1 MIAELGLALLWM
13 AAALACLSLV
23 AGVLYLR
30 GGQKQLAALVR
41 PASVAQGV
49 LTAAAFALL
58 IALFVRSDMSVELVA
73 RNSSSLKPMMF
84 KVAGAWGNHEGSM
97 LLWLTILGVSGAL
110 VALFEKRLRED
121 TLVATLAAQAAL
133 GLGFFAFL
141 IFSSNPFKRLPVAPP
156 DGQGLN
162 PLLQD
167 PGLAF
172 HPPTLYIGYVGLSV
186 AFSFAVGALV
196 TREIGPAFARAMR
209 PWVLGSWIF
218 LTIGITAGSYWAYYE
233 LGWGGWW
240 FWDPV
245 ENVSLVPWL
254 AGAALL
260 HSVAVTATRNAL
272 RAWTVMLA
280 VIGFSMSMVGTFIVR
295 SGLLTS
301 VHSFAV
307 DPERGTFLLVLMAVY
322 IGGALTLFGLRAGAV
337 AEGKKFALLS
347 REGSLVINNLL
358 LTTILA
364 LVLLGTLYPI
374 VAEAMGEK
382 ISVGPPYYNRVA
394 GPLALV
400 LCLVMVAGPLLA
412 WRRDDGRKLW
422 SRLPPAILAGAA
434 VLFGLILFGGKV
446 AILPLLGMTVAA
458 VVAVGSLAPLWGRN
472 LRRTPLPTW
481 GMVIA
486 HFGVAVTLAGMGAE
500 SAFIKERLVAAAP
513 GDVVKVSDF
522 SVTFVGVKPVAGPN
536 YTALE
541 GTLVAATPGG
551 ASFTLKPESR
561 TFPGLMGGAPT
572 ETNEAALLTRPGGQL
587 YAVLGQPVPG
597 EGGAPDRYQLRLW
610 WKPLV
615 WWIWL
620 GGGLIALGAG
630 LSMLGRAQ
638 FLAIWRAR
646 RARKAQERFAS

>member
-13 AAALACLSLV
+13 AAGLACLQLI
-23 AGVLYLR
+23 AGGLYLR
-30 GGQKQLAALVR
+30 SGQRDLAALVR

-49 LTAAAFALL
+49 LTAAAFAML
-58 IALFVRSDMSVELVA
+58 IAVFVRSDMSVELVV
-73 RNSSSLKPMMF
+73 RNSHSLKPMLF
-84 KVAGAWGNHEGSM
+84 KIAGTWGNHEGSM
-97 LLWLTILGVSGAL
+97 LLWLTILGLAGGA
-110 VALFEKRLRED
+110 VALFEKRLNEN
-121 TLVATLAAQAAL
+121 TLIATLAAQAAL

-141 IFSSNPFKRLPVAPP
+141 LFSSNPFSRLPVAPP

-172 HPPTLYIGYVGLSV
+172 HPPTLYIGYVGLSI
-186 AFSFAVGALV
+186 AFSFAVGALI
-196 TREIGPAFARAMR
+196 TRDVGSAFARAMR

-218 LTIGITAGSYWAYYE
+218 LTLGITAGSYWAYYE

-245 ENVSLVPWL
+245 ENVSLMPWL

-260 HSVAVTATRNAL
+260 HSVSVTATRNAL

-280 VIGFSMSMVGTFIVR
+280 VIAFSMSIVGTFIVR

-307 DPERGTFLLVLMAVY
+307 DPERGTFLLALMAIY
-322 IGGALTLFGLRAGAV
+322 IGGALILFALRAGTV

-347 REGSLVINNLL
+347 REGALVINNLL

-374 VAEAMGEK
+374 FAEAVGEK
-382 ISVGPPYYNRVA
+382 ISVGPPYFNRVA
-394 GPLALV
+394 GPIALA
-400 LCLVMVAGPLLA
+400 LCLVMVAGPLLK
-412 WRRDDGRKLW
+412 WRKDDGSTLW
-422 SRLPPAILAGAA
+422 ARLPVPVLTGAI
-434 VLFGLILFGGKV
+434 VVVGLVLFGGKIGV
-446 AILPLLGMTVAA
+446 LPFAGMAVAA
-458 VVAVGSLAPLWGRN
+458 IVGVASLAPLWRRN
-472 LRRTPLPTW
+472 LRRTPLPVY

-486 HFGVAVTLAGMGAE
+486 HLGVAVALAGMAAE

-513 GDVVKVSDF
+513 GETIKVGDYA
-522 SVTFVGVKPVAGPN
+522 VRFVGVKPIAGPN
-536 YTALE
+536 WTAIE
-541 GTLVAATPGG
+541 ADMRVTAPGG
-551 ASFTLKPESR
+551 SSFVLHPQAR
-561 TFPGLMGGAPT
+561 TFPGLMGTAPT
-572 ETNEAALLTRPGGQL
+572 ETNESALLTRPGGQL
-587 YAVLGQPVPG
+587 YVVLGQPVPG
-597 EGGAPDRYQLRLW
+597 EDAAVGRYQLRLW

-620 GGGLIALGAG
+620 GGAMIALGAS
-630 LSMLGRAQ
+630 LSLLGRAQ
-638 FLAIWRAR
+638 LLTMWRR
-646 RARKAQERFAS
+646 YRHRKSQERFA

>member
-1 MIAELGLALLWM
+1 MIAELGLALLWI
-13 AAALACLSLV
+13 AAALACLSLI
-23 AGVLYLR
+23 AGIAFVR
-30 GGQKQLAALVR
+30 TGKDDLAALVR
-41 PASVAQGV
+41 PASVAQGL

-73 RNSSSLKPMMF
+73 RNSHSLKPMLF

-110 VALFEKRLRED
+110 VAIFEKRLRND
-121 TLVATLAAQAAL
+121 TLIATLAAQAAL
-133 GLGFFAFL
+133 SLGFFAFL
-141 IFSSNPFKRLPVAPP
+141 LFSSNPFKRLPVAPP

-172 HPPTLYIGYVGLSV
+172 HPPTLYVGYVGISV
-186 AFSFAVGALV
+186 AFSFAVGALI

-218 LTIGITAGSYWAYYE
+218 LTLGITAGSYWAYYE

-245 ENVSLVPWL
+245 ENVSLIPWL
-254 AGAALL
+254 AGTALL

-280 VIGFSMSMVGTFIVR
+280 VIAFSMSMVGTFIVR

-307 DPERGTFLLVLMAVY
+307 DPERGTFLLVLMALY
-322 IGGALTLFGLRAGAV
+322 IGGALTLFALRAGAV
-337 AEGKKFALLS
+337 AEGKKFALMS

-382 ISVGPPYYNRVA
+382 ISVGPPYYNKVA
-394 GPLALV
+394 GPLALI
-400 LCLVMVAGPLLA
+400 LCLVMVAGPLLS
-412 WRRDDGRKLW
+412 WRKDDGRKLW
-422 SRLPPAILAGAA
+422 TRLPVAIFAGAV
-434 VLFGLILFGGKV
+434 VLFGLVLFGGKV
-446 AILPLLGMTVAA
+446 GVLPLLGMTVAG
-458 VVAVGSLAPLWGRN
+458 VVAVASLAPLWKRN

-486 HFGVAVTLAGMGAE
+486 HFGVAVALAGMAAE
-500 SAFIKERLVAAAP
+500 SAFIKELLVAAAP
-513 GDVVKVSDF
+513 GETVKVDDF
-522 SVTFVGVKPVAGPN
+522 SVKFAGVSPIAGPN
-536 YTALE
+536 YTAIR
-541 GTLVAATPGG
+541 GTLVATTPSG
-551 ASFTLKPESR
+551 ASFTLHPEAR
-561 TFPGLMGGAPT
+561 MFPGLMGTPPT

-587 YAVLGQPVPG
+587 YVVLGQAVTSADG
-597 EGGAPDRYQLRLW
+597 TADRYQLRLW

-620 GGGLIALGAG
+620 GGALIAVGAT
-630 LSMLGRAQ
+630 LSLLGRAQ
-638 FLAIWRAR
+638 LLEIWRAR
-646 RARKAQERFAS
+646 RARKAQERFA

>member
-1 MIAELGLALLWM
+1 MIAELGLALLWIS
-13 AAALACLSLV
+13 AALACLSLL
-23 AGVLYLR
+23 AGVAFLR
-30 GGQKQLAALVR
+30 SGKAELAAIIR
-41 PASVAQGV
+41 PASVAMGA
-49 LTAAAFALL
+49 LTTTSFFLL
-58 IALFVRSDMSVELVA
+58 IWLFIRSDMSVELVA
-73 RNSSSLKPMMF
+73 RNSNSLKPMIF
-84 KVAGAWGNHEGSM
+84 KVAGTWGNHEGSM
-97 LLWLTILGVSGAL
+97 LLWLAVLCLSGAL
-110 VALFEKRLRED
+110 VALFEKRLRQD
-121 TLVATLAAQAAL
+121 TLIATLTAQAAL
-133 GLGFFAFL
+133 SLGFFAFL
-141 IFSSNPFKRLPVAPP
+141 LLSSNPFNRLAVSPP

-167 PGLAF
+167 IGLAF

-186 AFSFAVGALV
+186 AFSFAVGALI
-196 TREIGPAFARAMR
+196 TREVGPAFARAMR

-260 HSVAVTATRNAL
+260 HSVSVTATRNAL

-307 DPERGTFLLVLMAVY
+307 DPQRGTFLLILMAIY
-322 IGGALTLFGLRAGAV
+322 IGGALTLFAMRAGAV
-337 AEGKKFALLS
+337 AEGKKFALMS
-347 REGSLVINNLL
+347 REGSLVFNNLL

-400 LCLVMVAGPLLA
+400 LCVAMVMGPLLN
-412 WRRDDGRKLW
+412 WRRDDGKKLW
-422 SRLPPAILAGAA
+422 SRLPLGLLAGAVILFGL
-434 VLFGLILFGGKV
+434 VLFGGSIG
-446 AILPLLGMTVAA
+446 ILPLLGMTVAA
-458 VVAVGSLAPLWGRN
+458 FVAVLSLVPLWGRN

-481 GMVIA
+481 GMVVA
-486 HFGVAVTLAGMGAE
+486 HFGVAVCLAGMGAE
-500 SAFIKERLVAAAP
+500 TAFIKEKLVAASI
-513 GDVVKVSDF
+513 GDVVKVGEYRVEF
-522 SVTFVGVKPVAGPN
+522 KGVAPVAGPN
-536 YTALE
+536 FTALE
-541 GTLVAATPGG
+541 ATLIAITPSGER
-551 ASFTLKPESR
+551 FVMKPESR
-561 TFPGLMGGAPT
+561 MFPGLMGTPPT

-587 YAVLGQPVPG
+587 YAVLGVPVPSAD
-597 EGGAPDRYQLRLW
+597 GAPDRYQLRLW

-620 GGGLIALGAG
+620 GGGLIALGG
-630 LSMLGRAQ
+630 LLSLIGRAQ
-638 FLAIWRAR
+638 ILTAWRAR
-646 RARKAQERFAS
+646 RAAKAGERFA

>member
-1 MIAELGLALLWM
+1 MIAELGLALLWI

-23 AGVLYLR
+23 AGIVYIR
-30 GGQKQLAALVR
+30 TGNNDLAALVR

-49 LTAAAFALL
+49 LTAAAFGLL
-58 IALFVRSDMSVELVA
+58 IMLFVRSDMSVELVA
-73 RNSSSLKPMMF
+73 RNSHSLKPMLF

-110 VALFEKRLRED
+110 VALFERRLRND

-133 GLGFFAFL
+133 SLGFFAFL
-141 IFSSNPFKRLPVAPP
+141 LFSSNPFNRLPVAPP

-172 HPPTLYIGYVGLSV
+172 HPPTLYVGYVGISV
-186 AFSFAVGALV
+186 AFSFAVGALI

-218 LTIGITAGSYWAYYE
+218 LTLGITAGSYWAYYE

-245 ENVSLVPWL
+245 ENVSLIPWL

-260 HSVAVTATRNAL
+260 HSVSVTATRNAL

-280 VIGFSMSMVGTFIVR
+280 VIAFSMSMVGTFIVR

-322 IGGALTLFGLRAGAV
+322 IGGALTLFAFRAGSV
-337 AEGKKFALLS
+337 AEGKKFALMS

-374 VAEAMGEK
+374 IAEAMGEK
-382 ISVGPPYYNRVA
+382 ISVGPPYYNKVA
-394 GPLALV
+394 GPLALI
-400 LCLVMVAGPLLA
+400 LCLVMVAGPLLS
-412 WRRDDGRKLW
+412 WRKDDGKKLW
-422 SRLPPAILAGAA
+422 TRLPAAILAGAA
-434 VLFGLILFGGKV
+434 VLFGLVLFGGKV
-446 AILPLLGMTVAA
+446 GVLPLLGMTVAGI
-458 VVAVGSLAPLWGRN
+458 VAVASLAPLWKRN

-486 HFGVAVTLAGMGAE
+486 HFGVAVALAGMAAE

-513 GDVVKVSDF
+513 GETVKVDDF
-522 SVTFVGVKPVAGPN
+522 TVKFTGVSPIAGPN
-536 YTALE
+536 YTAIR
-541 GTLVAATPGG
+541 GTLIATTPSG
-551 ASFTLKPESR
+551 ASFTLHPEAR
-561 TFPGLMGGAPT
+561 TFPGLMGTAPT

-587 YAVLGQPVPG
+587 YAVLGQPVPSADG
-597 EGGAPDRYQLRLW
+597 SSADRYQLRLW

-620 GGGLIALGAG
+620 GGALIAIGAA

-638 FLAIWRAR
+638 LLEIWRAR
-646 RARKAQERFAS
+646 RARKAQERFA

>member
-23 AGVLYLR
+23 AGSLYLR
-30 GGQKQLAALVR
+30 SGKGDLAALVR

-49 LTAAAFALL
+49 LTAAAFAML

-73 RNSSSLKPMMF
+73 RNSHSLKPMLF

-97 LLWLTILGVSGAL
+97 LLWLTILGLSGAL
-110 VALFEKRLRED
+110 VAIFEKRLRDD

-133 GLGFFAFL
+133 SLGFFAFL
-141 IFSSNPFKRLPVAPP
+141 LFSSNPFKRLPIAPP

-172 HPPTLYIGYVGLSV
+172 HPPTLYVGYVGLSV
-186 AFSFAVGALV
+186 AFSFAVGALI

-218 LTIGITAGSYWAYYE
+218 LTLGITAGSYWAYYE

-245 ENVSLVPWL
+245 ENVSLIPWL

-260 HSVAVTATRNAL
+260 HSVSVTATRNAL

-280 VIGFSMSMVGTFIVR
+280 VVAFSMSMVGTFIVR

-307 DPERGTFLLVLMAVY
+307 DPERGTFLLALMAIY
-322 IGGALTLFGLRAGAV
+322 IGGALTLFALRASSV

-382 ISVGPPYYNRVA
+382 ISVGPPYYNKVA
-394 GPLALV
+394 GPLALI

-412 WRRDDGRKLW
+412 WRKDDGRKLW
-422 SRLPPAILAGAA
+422 SRLPAAIFAGSA

-446 AILPLLGMTVAA
+446 GVLPLLGMTVAGI
-458 VVAVGSLAPLWGRN
+458 VAVASLAPLWGRN

-486 HFGVAVTLAGMGAE
+486 HFGVAVALAGMAAE

-513 GDVVKVSDF
+513 GETVTVDDFAVK
-522 SVTFVGVKPVAGPN
+522 FVGVRPIAGPN
-536 YTALE
+536 YTAVE
-541 GTLVAATPGG
+541 GTLIATTPSGH
-551 ASFTLKPESR
+551 SFTLRPEAR
-561 TFPGLMGGAPT
+561 NFPGLMGGAPT

-587 YAVLGQPVPG
+587 YAVLGQPVT
-597 EGGAPDRYQLRLW
+597 GADGRADRYQLRLW

-620 GGGLIALGAG
+620 GGALIAIGAA
-630 LSMLGRAQ
+630 LSLLGRAQ
-638 FLAIWRAR
+638 LPTLWRSH
-646 RARKAQERFAS
+646 RARKAEGRYA

>member
-1 MIAELGLALLWM
+1 MIAELGLALLWI

-23 AGVLYLR
+23 AGILYVR
-30 GGQKQLAALVR
+30 TGKDDLAALVR

-58 IALFVRSDMSVELVA
+58 IALFIRSDMSVELVA
-73 RNSSSLKPMMF
+73 RNSHSLKPMLF
-84 KVAGAWGNHEGSM
+84 KIAGAWGNHEGSM

-110 VALFEKRLRED
+110 VAIFERRLRND
-121 TLVATLAAQAAL
+121 TLIATLAAQAAL
-133 GLGFFAFL
+133 SLGFFAFL
-141 IFSSNPFKRLPVAPP
+141 LFSSNPFKRLPVAPP

-172 HPPTLYIGYVGLSV
+172 HPPTLYVGYVGISV
-186 AFSFAVGALV
+186 AFSFAVGALI

-218 LTIGITAGSYWAYYE
+218 LTLGITAGSYWAYYE

-245 ENVSLVPWL
+245 ENVSLIPWL

-260 HSVAVTATRNAL
+260 HSVSVTATRNAL

-280 VIGFSMSMVGTFIVR
+280 VIAFSMSMVGTFIVR

-307 DPERGTFLLVLMAVY
+307 DPERGTFLLVLMALY
-322 IGGALTLFGLRAGAV
+322 IGGALTLFAFRAGAV
-337 AEGKKFALLS
+337 AEGKKFALMS

-382 ISVGPPYYNRVA
+382 ISVGPPYYNKVA
-394 GPLALV
+394 GPLALI
-400 LCLVMVAGPLLA
+400 LCLVMVAGPLLS
-412 WRRDDGRKLW
+412 WRKDDGKKLW
-422 SRLPPAILAGAA
+422 LRLPAAVLAGAV
-434 VLFGLILFGGKV
+434 VLFSLILFGGKV
-446 AILPLLGMTVAA
+446 GVLPLLGMTVAGI
-458 VVAVGSLAPLWGRN
+458 VGVASLAPLWGRN

-486 HFGVAVTLAGMGAE
+486 HFGVAVALAGMGAE

-513 GDVVKVSDF
+513 GETVTVDDFTVK
-522 SVTFVGVKPVAGPN
+522 FVGVLPIAGPN
-536 YTALE
+536 YTAIR
-541 GTLVAATPGG
+541 GTLVATTPAG
-551 ASFTLKPESR
+551 ASFTLHPEAR
-561 TFPGLMGGAPT
+561 MFPGLMGTAPT

-587 YAVLGQPVPG
+587 YVVLGQPVTGPDG
-597 EGGAPDRYQLRLW
+597 TADRYQLRLW

-620 GGGLIALGAG
+620 GGALIAVGAA

-638 FLAIWRAR
+638 LLEIWRAR
-646 RARKAQERFAS
+646 RARKAQERFA

>member
-1 MIAELGLALLWM
+1 MIAELGLALLWI

-23 AGVLYLR
+23 AGVAYLR
-30 GGQKQLAALVR
+30 GGQPELAAIVR
-41 PASVAQGV
+41 PASIAQGV
-49 LTAAAFALL
+49 LTALAFALL

-73 RNSSSLKPMMF
+73 RNSNSMKPMMF

-97 LLWLTILGVSGAL
+97 LLWLTILGLSGAL
-110 VALFEKRLRED
+110 IAIFEKRLRED
-121 TLVATLAAQAAL
+121 TLIATLAAQAAL

-141 IFSSNPFKRLPVAPP
+141 IFSSNPFKRLAIAPP

-186 AFSFAVGALV
+186 AFSFAVGALI

-218 LTIGITAGSYWAYYE
+218 LTLGITAGSYWAYYE

-245 ENVSLVPWL
+245 ENVSLIPWL

-307 DPERGTFLLVLMAVY
+307 DPERGTFLLALMALY
-322 IGGALTLFGLRAGAV
+322 IGGALTLFALRAGSI

-347 REGSLVINNLL
+347 REGALVINNLL

-394 GPLALV
+394 GPLALI

-412 WRRDDGRKLW
+412 WRKDDGSKLW
-422 SRLPPAILAGAA
+422 SRLPIPAFTGSLVLVGL
-434 VLFGLILFGGKV
+434 VLFGGNVG
-446 AILPLLGMTVAA
+446 ILPMLGMSMAA
-458 VVAVGSLAPLWGRN
+458 VVAVASLAPLWGRN

-486 HFGVAVTLAGMGAE
+486 HFGVAVALAGMGAE
-500 SAFIKERLVAAAP
+500 SAFIKERLVAASV
-513 GDVVKVSDF
+513 GDTVKIGDF
-522 SVTFVGVKPVAGPN
+522 SVEFAGVNPIAGPN
-536 YTALE
+536 YTAVQGRLI
-541 GTLVAATPGG
+541 ATTSGG
-551 ASFTLKPESR
+551 KKFILRPESR
-561 TFPGLMGGAPT
+561 MFPGLMGTAPT

-587 YAVLGQPVPG
+587 YVVLGQQVMG
-597 EGGAPDRYQLRLW
+597 EGGDRYQLRLW

-620 GGGLIALGAG
+620 GGGLIAVGAS
-630 LSMLGRAQ
+630 LSLIGRAQ
-638 FLAIWRAR
+638 LLTAWRTR
-646 RARKAQERFAS
+646 RRRKSQERFA

>member
-23 AGVLYLR
+23 AGSLYLR
-30 GGQKQLAALVR
+30 SGKGDLAALVR

-49 LTAAAFALL
+49 LTAAAFAML

-73 RNSSSLKPMMF
+73 RNSHSLKPMLF

-97 LLWLTILGVSGAL
+97 LLWLTILGLSGAL
-110 VALFEKRLRED
+110 VAIFEKRLRED

-133 GLGFFAFL
+133 SLGFFAFL
-141 IFSSNPFKRLPVAPP
+141 LFSSNPFKRLPIAPP

-172 HPPTLYIGYVGLSV
+172 HPPTLYVGYVGLSV
-186 AFSFAVGALV
+186 AFSFAVGALI

-218 LTIGITAGSYWAYYE
+218 LTLGITAGSYWAYYE

-245 ENVSLVPWL
+245 ENVSLIPWL

-260 HSVAVTATRNAL
+260 HSVSVTATRNAL

-280 VIGFSMSMVGTFIVR
+280 VVAFSMSMVGTFIVR

-307 DPERGTFLLVLMAVY
+307 DPERGTFLLALMAIY
-322 IGGALTLFGLRAGAV
+322 IGGALTLFALRASSV

-382 ISVGPPYYNRVA
+382 ISVGPPYYNKVA
-394 GPLALV
+394 GPLALI

-412 WRRDDGRKLW
+412 WRKDDGRKLW
-422 SRLPPAILAGAA
+422 SRLPAAIFAGSA

-446 AILPLLGMTVAA
+446 GVLPLLGMTVAGI
-458 VVAVGSLAPLWGRN
+458 VAVASLAPLWGRN

-486 HFGVAVTLAGMGAE
+486 HFGVAVALAGMAAE

-513 GDVVKVSDF
+513 GETVTVDDFAVK
-522 SVTFVGVKPVAGPN
+522 FVGVRPIAGPN
-536 YTALE
+536 YTAVE
-541 GTLVAATPGG
+541 GTLIATTSSGH
-551 ASFTLKPESR
+551 SFTLRPEAR

-587 YAVLGQPVPG
+587 YAVLGQPVT
-597 EGGAPDRYQLRLW
+597 GADGRADRYQLRLW

-620 GGGLIALGAG
+620 GGALIAIGAA
-630 LSMLGRAQ
+630 LSLLGRAQ
-638 FLAIWRAR
+638 LLTLWRSH
-646 RARKAQERFAS
+646 RARKAEGRYA

>member
-1 MIAELGLALLWM
+1 MIAELGLALLWI

-23 AGVLYLR
+23 AGTLYLR
-30 GGQKQLAALVR
+30 GGAKDLGALVR

-49 LTAAAFALL
+49 LTAVAFALL

-73 RNSSSLKPMMF
+73 RNSNSLKPMMF
-84 KVAGAWGNHEGSM
+84 KIAGTWGNHEGSM
-97 LLWLTILGVSGAL
+97 LLWLTILGLSGAL
-110 VALFEKRLRED
+110 VAIFEKRLRED
-121 TLVATLAAQAAL
+121 TLIATLAAQAAL
-133 GLGFFAFL
+133 SIGFFAFL

-186 AFSFAVGALV
+186 AFSFAVGALI

-218 LTIGITAGSYWAYYE
+218 LTIGITAGSYWAYSE

-245 ENVSLVPWL
+245 ENVSLIPWL

-307 DPERGTFLLVLMAVY
+307 DPERGTFLLILMAVY
-322 IGGALTLFGLRAGAV
+322 IGGALTLFALRANTV

-394 GPLALV
+394 GPLALI
-400 LCLVMVAGPLLA
+400 LCLVMVAGPLLS
-412 WRRDDGRKLW
+412 WRKDDGKKLW
-422 SRLPPAILAGAA
+422 SRLPLAVFAGAL
-434 VLFGLILFGGKV
+434 VLVLLVIFGGTV
-446 AILPLLGMTVAA
+446 GILPLLGMTVAG
-458 VVAVGSLAPLWGRN
+458 VVAVASLAPLWGRN

-513 GDVVKVSDF
+513 GDVVKVGEF
-522 SVTFVGVKPVAGPN
+522 EVKFVGVKPVAGPN
-536 YTALE
+536 FTSIE
-541 GTLVAATPGG
+541 GTLIASTPGG
-551 ASFTLKPESR
+551 ASFMLRPESR
-561 TFPGLMGGAPT
+561 MFPGLMGTAPT

-587 YAVLGQPVPG
+587 YAVLGQPVVSEDG
-597 EGGAPDRYQLRLW
+597 SADRYQLRLW

-620 GGGLIALGAG
+620 GGGLIALGAV

-638 FLAIWRAR
+638 LLALWRAR
-646 RARKAQERFAS
+646 RSRKSQERFAP

>member
-1 MIAELGLALLWM
+1 MIAELGLALLWI

-23 AGVLYLR
+23 AGIAFVR
-30 GGQKQLAALVR
+30 TGKDDLAALVR
-41 PASVAQGV
+41 PASVAQGL

-73 RNSSSLKPMMF
+73 RNSHSLKPMLF

-110 VALFEKRLRED
+110 VAIFEKRLRND
-121 TLVATLAAQAAL
+121 TLIATLAAQAAL
-133 GLGFFAFL
+133 SLGFFAFL
-141 IFSSNPFKRLPVAPP
+141 LFSSNPFKRLPVAPP

-172 HPPTLYIGYVGLSV
+172 HPPTLYVGYVGISV
-186 AFSFAVGALV
+186 AFSFAVGALI

-218 LTIGITAGSYWAYYE
+218 LTLGITAGSYWAYYE

-245 ENVSLVPWL
+245 ENVSLIPWL

-260 HSVAVTATRNAL
+260 HSVSVTATRNAL

-280 VIGFSMSMVGTFIVR
+280 VIAFSMSMVGTFIVR

-307 DPERGTFLLVLMAVY
+307 DPERGTFLLALMAIY
-322 IGGALTLFGLRAGAV
+322 IGGALTLFALRAGAV
-337 AEGKKFALLS
+337 AEGKKFALMS

-382 ISVGPPYYNRVA
+382 ISVGPPYYNKVA
-394 GPLALV
+394 GPLALI
-400 LCLVMVAGPLLA
+400 LCLVMVAGPLLS
-412 WRRDDGRKLW
+412 WRKDDGRKLW
-422 SRLPPAILAGAA
+422 TRLPVAIFAGAV
-434 VLFGLILFGGKV
+434 VLFGLVLFGGKV
-446 AILPLLGMTVAA
+446 GVLPLLGMTVAG
-458 VVAVGSLAPLWGRN
+458 VVAVASLAPLWKRN

-486 HFGVAVTLAGMGAE
+486 HFGVAVALAGMAAE

-513 GDVVKVSDF
+513 GETVKVDDF
-522 SVTFVGVKPVAGPN
+522 SVKFAGVSPIAGPN
-536 YTALE
+536 YTAIR
-541 GTLVAATPGG
+541 GTLIATTPSG
-551 ASFTLKPESR
+551 ASFTLHPEAR
-561 TFPGLMGGAPT
+561 MFPGLMGTPPT

-587 YAVLGQPVPG
+587 YVVLGQAVTSADG
-597 EGGAPDRYQLRLW
+597 TADRYQLRLW

-620 GGGLIALGAG
+620 GGALIAVGAT
-630 LSMLGRAQ
+630 LSLLGRAQ
-638 FLAIWRAR
+638 LLEIWRAR
-646 RARKAQERFAS
+646 RARKAQERFA

>member
-1 MIAELGLALLWM
+1 MIAELGLALLWI
-13 AAALACLSLV
+13 AAALASLSLI
-23 AGVLYLR
+23 AGLMFLR
-30 GGQKQLAALVR
+30 SGKADLGALVR
-41 PASVAQGV
+41 PATVTQGV
-49 LTAAAFALL
+49 LTALAFAML

-73 RNSSSLKPMMF
+73 RNSHSLKPMLY

-97 LLWLTILGVSGAL
+97 LLWLTILGLSGAL
-110 VALFEKRLRED
+110 VALFERRLRND
-121 TLVATLAAQAAL
+121 TLIATLAAQAAL
-133 GLGFFAFL
+133 SLGFFAFL
-141 IFSSNPFKRLPVAPP
+141 LFASNPFNRLPVAPP

-186 AFSFAVGALV
+186 AFSFAVGALL

-245 ENVSLVPWL
+245 ENVSLIPWL
-254 AGAALL
+254 AGTALL

-280 VIGFSMSMVGTFIVR
+280 VVAFSMSMVGTFIVR

-307 DPERGTFLLVLMAVY
+307 DPERGTFLLALMAIY
-322 IGGALTLFGLRAGAV
+322 IGGAFTLFALRAGMV

-347 REGSLVINNLL
+347 REGSLVVNNLL

-364 LVLLGTLYPI
+364 LVVLGTLYPI
-374 VAEAMGEK
+374 VAEALGEK

-394 GPLALV
+394 GPIALV
-400 LCLVMVAGPLLA
+400 LCLVMVAGPLLN
-412 WRRDDGRKLW
+412 WRRDDGSRLK
-422 SRLPPAILAGAA
+422 SRLPLALAAGLVVLAG
-434 VLFGLILFGGKV
+434 VILSGGTIGLLPLFGM
-446 AILPLLGMTVAA
+446 AVAA
-458 VVAVGSLAPLWGRN
+458 IVAVGSLAPLWGRN
-472 LRRTPLPTW
+472 IRRTPLPVW
-481 GMVIA
+481 GMVVA
-486 HFGVAVTLAGMGAE
+486 HLGVAVALAGMAAE
-500 SAFIKERLVAAAP
+500 SAFIKERLVAASP
-513 GDVVKVSDF
+513 GETI
-522 SVTFVGVKPVAGPN
+522 SVGEYRVQFLGVRPIAGPN
-536 YTALE
+536 WTAVE
-541 GTLVAATPGG
+541 GELAVRKGNGAAVLIHPQ
-551 ASFTLKPESR
+551 AR
-561 TFPGLMGGAPT
+561 TFPGLMGTAPT

-587 YAVLGQPVPG
+587 YVVLGQAVPG
-597 EGGAPDRYQLRLW
+597 GDGAASRYQLRLW

-620 GGGLIALGAG
+620 GGAMIALGAV
-630 LSMLGRAQ
+630 LALIGRAQ
-638 FLAIWRAR
+638 IFDWWRAR
-646 RARKAQERFAS
+646 RRHRMQERFAP

>member
-23 AGVLYLR
+23 AGALFLR
-30 GGQKQLAALVR
+30 GGPKDLASLVR
-41 PASVAQGV
+41 PASVAQGA
-49 LTAAAFALL
+49 LTAAAFGLL

-73 RNSSSLKPMMF
+73 RNSHSLKPMLF

-97 LLWLTILGVSGAL
+97 LLWLTILGLSGAL
-110 VALFEKRLRED
+110 VALFERRLRED

-133 GLGFFAFL
+133 SLGFFAFL
-141 IFSSNPFKRLPVAPP
+141 LFSSNPFNRLPIAPP

-172 HPPTLYIGYVGLSV
+172 HPPTLYVGYVGRSV
-186 AFSFAVGALV
+186 AFSCAVGAMV

-218 LTIGITAGSYWAYYE
+218 LTLGITAGSYWAYYE

-307 DPERGTFLLVLMAVY
+307 DPERGTFLLVLMAIY
-322 IGGALTLFGLRAGAV
+322 IGGALALFALRAGTV
-337 AEGKKFALLS
+337 AEGKKFSLLS

-382 ISVGPPYYNRVA
+382 ISVGPPYYNKVA
-394 GPLALV
+394 GPLALI

-412 WRRDDGRKLW
+412 WRRDDGKRLW
-422 SRLPPAILAGAA
+422 SRLPLAVLAGAL
-434 VLFGLILFGGKV
+434 VLFGLVLFGGSV
-446 AILPLLGMTVAA
+446 RVLPLLGMTVAA
-458 VVAVGSLAPLWGRN
+458 VVAVASFAPLWGRN

-486 HFGVAVTLAGMGAE
+486 HFGVAVALAGMAAE

-513 GDVVKVSDF
+513 GETVKVDDF
-522 SVTFVGVKPVAGPN
+522 AVTFVGVRPIAGPN
-536 YTALE
+536 YTAIE
-541 GTLVAATPGG
+541 GRLVATTGSG
-551 ASFTLKPESR
+551 ASFTLRPEAR
-561 TFPGLMGGAPT
+561 TFPGLMGAPPT

-587 YAVLGQPVPG
+587 YVVLGQPVSSPDG
-597 EGGAPDRYQLRLW
+597 TADRYQLRLW

-620 GGGLIALGAG
+620 GGALIALGAA

-638 FLAIWRAR
+638 LLAIWRTHR
-646 RARKAQERFAS
+646 SRKAQERFAP

>member
-23 AGVLYLR
+23 AGVLFVR
-30 GGQKQLAALVR
+30 GGKSELAALVR
-41 PASVAQGV
+41 PASIAQGV
-49 LTAAAFALL
+49 LTAASFGLL
-58 IALFVRSDMSVELVA
+58 IALFARSDMSVELVA
-73 RNSSSLKPMMF
+73 RNSHSLKPMLF
-84 KVAGAWGNHEGSM
+84 KIAGAWGNHEGSM
-97 LLWLTILGVSGAL
+97 LLWLTILGLSGAL

-121 TLVATLAAQAAL
+121 TLIATLAAQAAL
-133 GLGFFAFL
+133 SLGFFAFL
-141 IFSSNPFKRLPVAPP
+141 LFSSNPFNRLPIAPP

-172 HPPTLYIGYVGLSV
+172 HPPTLYVGYVGLSV

-196 TREIGPAFARAMR
+196 TREVGPAFARAMR

-218 LTIGITAGSYWAYYE
+218 LTLGITAGSYWAYYE

-307 DPERGTFLLVLMAVY
+307 DPERGTFLLVLMAIY
-322 IGGALTLFGLRAGAV
+322 IGGALTLFALRAGTV
-337 AEGKKFALLS
+337 AEGKTFALLS
-347 REGSLVINNLL
+347 REGALVINNLL

-382 ISVGPPYYNRVA
+382 ISVGPPYYNKVA
-394 GPLALV
+394 GPLALI
-400 LCLVMVAGPLLA
+400 LCLVMVAGPLLR
-412 WRRDDGRKLW
+412 WRRDDGRTLW
-422 SRLPPAILAGAA
+422 SRLPLALFAGAA
-434 VLFGLILFGGKV
+434 VLFALVLFGGSV
-446 AILPLLGMTVAA
+446 GVLPLLGMTVAA
-458 VVAVGSLAPLWGRN
+458 IVAVASLAPLWKRN
-472 LRRTPLPTW
+472 LRRTPLPVW
-481 GMVIA
+481 GMVLA
-486 HFGVAVTLAGMGAE
+486 HFGVAVALAGMAAE
-500 SAFIKERLVAAAP
+500 SAFIKERLVAAAL
-513 GDVVKVSDF
+513 GETVTVADF
-522 SVTFVGVKPVAGPN
+522 SVRFQGVEPVAGPN
-536 YTALE
+536 YTAVKA
-541 GTLVAATPGG
+541 TLIAATPDGDRFVLHP
-551 ASFTLKPESR
+551 AAR

-587 YAVLGQPVPG
+587 YAVIGQPVT
-597 EGGAPDRYQLRLW
+597 GADGAQRYQLRLW

-620 GGGLIALGAG
+620 GGALIAIGAAMA
-630 LSMLGRAQ
+630 MLGRAQ
-638 FLAIWRAR
+638 LLAIWRAR
-646 RARKAQERFAS
+646 QARKREERFA

>member
-23 AGVLYLR
+23 AGIAFVR
-30 GGQKQLAALVR
+30 SGKGELAALVR

-49 LTAAAFALL
+49 LTAASFALL
-58 IALFVRSDMSVELVA
+58 IALFARSDMSVELVA
-73 RNSSSLKPMMF
+73 RNSHSLKPMLF
-84 KVAGAWGNHEGSM
+84 KIAGAWGNHEGSM
-97 LLWLTILGVSGAL
+97 LLWLTILGLSGAL
-110 VALFEKRLRED
+110 VALFERRLRED
-121 TLVATLAAQAAL
+121 TLIATLAAQAAL
-133 GLGFFAFL
+133 SLGFFAFL
-141 IFSSNPFKRLPVAPP
+141 LFSSNPFNRLPIAPP

-172 HPPTLYIGYVGLSV
+172 HPPTLYVGYVGLSV

-196 TREIGPAFARAMR
+196 TREVGPAFARAMR

-218 LTIGITAGSYWAYYE
+218 LTLGITAGSYWAYYE

-307 DPERGTFLLVLMAVY
+307 DPERGTFLLVLMAIY
-322 IGGALTLFGLRAGAV
+322 IGGALTLFALRAGTV
-337 AEGKKFALLS
+337 AEGKTFALLS
-347 REGSLVINNLL
+347 REGALVINNLL

-382 ISVGPPYYNRVA
+382 ISVGPPYYNKVA
-394 GPLALV
+394 GPLALI
-400 LCLVMVAGPLLA
+400 LCLVMVAGPLLR
-412 WRRDDGRKLW
+412 WRRDDGRTLW
-422 SRLPPAILAGAA
+422 SRLPLALFAGAA
-434 VLFGLILFGGKV
+434 VLFGLVLFGGQV
-446 AILPLLGMTVAA
+446 GILPLLGMTVAA
-458 VVAVGSLAPLWGRN
+458 VVAVASLAPLWKRN
-472 LRRTPLPTW
+472 LRRTPLPVW
-481 GMVIA
+481 GMVLA
-486 HFGVAVTLAGMGAE
+486 HFGVAVALAGMAAE

-513 GDVVKVSDF
+513 GETVRVADF
-522 SVTFVGVKPVAGPN
+522 SVTFQGVEPVAGPN
-536 YTALE
+536 YTAVKA
-541 GTLVAATPGG
+541 TLIAATAAGDRFVLHP
-551 ASFTLKPESR
+551 AAR
-561 TFPGLMGGAPT
+561 TFPGLMGGPPT

-587 YAVLGQPVPG
+587 YAVIGQPVT
-597 EGGAPDRYQLRLW
+597 GADGAQRYQLRLW

-620 GGGLIALGAG
+620 GGALIALGAAMA
-630 LSMLGRAQ
+630 LLGRAQ
-638 FLAIWRAR
+638 LLAIWRAR
-646 RARKAQERFAS
+646 RARKLEERFA

>member
-1 MIAELGLALLWM
+1 
-13 AAALACLSLV
+13 
-23 AGVLYLR
+23 
-30 GGQKQLAALVR
+30 
-41 PASVAQGV
+41 V
-49 LTAAAFALL
+49 LTAVAFLLL
-58 IALFVRSDMSVELVA
+58 IALFVRSDMSVELVV
-73 RNSSSLKPMMF
+73 RNSHSLKPMLF

-97 LLWLTILGVSGAL
+97 LLWLTILGLSGAL
-110 VALFEKRLRED
+110 VAIFEKRLRND
-121 TLVATLAAQAAL
+121 TLIATLAAQAAL
-133 GLGFFAFL
+133 SLGFFAFL
-141 IFSSNPFKRLPVAPP
+141 LFSSNPFKRLSVAPP

-172 HPPTLYIGYVGLSV
+172 HPPTLYIGYVGISV
-186 AFSFAVGALV
+186 AFSFAVGALI

-218 LTIGITAGSYWAYYE
+218 LTLGITAGSYWAYYE

-245 ENVSLVPWL
+245 ENVSLIPWL

-260 HSVAVTATRNAL
+260 HSVSVTATRNAL

-280 VIGFSMSMVGTFIVR
+280 VIAFSMSMVGTFIVR

-307 DPERGTFLLVLMAVY
+307 DPERGTFLLALMFIY
-322 IGGALTLFGLRAGAV
+322 IGGALTLFAFRAGAV

-382 ISVGPPYYNRVA
+382 ISVGPPYYNKVA
-394 GPLALV
+394 GPLALI
-400 LCLVMVAGPLLA
+400 LCLVMVTGPLLS
-412 WRRDDGRKLW
+412 WRRDDGKKLW
-422 SRLPPAILAGAA
+422 SRLPVAVLAAA
-434 VLFGLILFGGKV
+434 LVLFGLILFGGKV
-446 AILPLLGMTVAA
+446 GVLPLLGMTVAGL
-458 VVAVGSLAPLWGRN
+458 VGVASLAPLWGRN

-486 HFGVAVTLAGMGAE
+486 HFGVAVALAGMGAE

-513 GDVVKVSDF
+513 GETVTVADF
-522 SVTFVGVKPVAGPN
+522 SVKFAGVKPIAGPN
-536 YTALE
+536 YTAIE
-541 GTLVAATPGG
+541 GTLIATTPSG
-551 ASFTLKPESR
+551 ASFTLHPAAR
-561 TFPGLMGGAPT
+561 TFPGLMGGPPT

-587 YAVLGQPVPG
+587 YAVLGQPVTG
-597 EGGAPDRYQLRLW
+597 SDGTADRYQLRLW

-620 GGGLIALGAG
+620 GGALIAIGAA
-630 LSMLGRAQ
+630 LSLLGRAQ
-638 FLAIWRAR
+638 LLEIWRAR
-646 RARKAQERFAS
+646 RARKAQERFA